1 MLLAVLSMVAAA
13 ATAPAT
19 VPTTMSL
26 AEAVLAADVAPMVA
40 AARSSAE
47 GLADAARRASVLDT
61 VRFEVQPG
69 GQFDPLAG
77 AWVSPSGQLAL
88 EGTLSLAGVTG
99 ARRAVAAATAGVV
112 AADSAAHRQ
121 DRRLAIVR
129 AWFLRRAAEVDEA
142 AVARASADAVVVQ
155 ATVKR
160 LAATNVVSADDIAE
174 ADAFVAEAGLLMLDA
189 EAVRLETGLHLGRLV
204 GVDEEVA
211 TDGATTLPPD
221 AIGSTRV
228 DLAVAHAEEAVQQ
241 ARATLH
247 EHDLRQQ
254 PALGIGLA
262 AQVDDPTAGFVYG
275 RLSLTLPSLDGD
287 VVGRAGIAWRL
298 RTAEAELEEQRRL
311 HQERIALVVHE
322 VEHQQAA
329 RVLITERLLPA
340 LRERRRLAERRQAL
354 GDGVVFE
361 VVRATR
367 AENDAVRKHG
377 QATVQEELART
388 MLRLLSDASTDAA
401 SHQSIDVT
409 HHHDAEDIDAA
420 TAIEGTP

>member
-1 MLLAVLSMVAAA
+1 MWLAVLSMVAATTTAPTA
-13 ATAPAT
+13 ATM
-19 VPTTMSL
+19 TMSL
-26 AEAVLAADVAPMVA
+26 AEAVLAADGAPMVA

-47 GLADAARRASVLDT
+47 GLADAARRASLLDT

-142 AVARASADAVVVQ
+142 AVARAAADAVVVQ
-155 ATVKR
+155 TTVKR

-189 EAVRLETGLHLGRLV
+189 EAVRLEAGLHLGRLV
-204 GVDEEVA
+204 GVDVEVA
-211 TDGATTLPPD
+211 TDSATDGAATLPPD
-221 AIGSTRV
+221 ALGSTRV

-262 AQVDDPTAGFVYG
+262 AQVDDPSAGFVYG

-311 HQERIALVVHE
+311 HQERLALVVHE

-377 QATVQEELART
+377 QATVQEQLALT
-388 MLRLLSDASTDAA
+388 MLRLLSDSSTDASTDV
-401 SHQSIDVT
+401 I
-409 HHHDAEDIDAA
+409 HHDAHDTHAA